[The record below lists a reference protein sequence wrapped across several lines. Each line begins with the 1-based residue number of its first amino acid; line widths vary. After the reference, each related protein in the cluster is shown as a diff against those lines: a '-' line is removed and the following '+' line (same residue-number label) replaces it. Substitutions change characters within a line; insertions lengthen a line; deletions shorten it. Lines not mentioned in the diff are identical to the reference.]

1 MSTFSVNVKWGKQ
14 KFENVDIDL
23 NESPL
28 TFKTQLFSLTGVL
41 TERQKLMI
49 GGATINDDE
58 WSIKAKPKIKQG
70 CTFMLMGSADELPA
84 PPKEKTKF
92 IEDMSELEAASALE
106 LPFGLRNFGNTCYMN
121 ATLQCLRA
129 IPELSSV
136 LDNYVRRDVPETDVI
151 PHDLTANMNTLFNS
165 LRVGEPNLSLMLFL
179 KSLHTAVPHFSEKDD
194 RGVFL
199 QQDAH
204 ECWSSIL
211 TNLNITLT
219 QQVRLHDVMSVHY
232 NNYVHSFAV
241 FTYHSFFWSEFYTT
255 IFRFVF

>member
-1 MSTFSVNVKWGKQ
+1 
-14 KFENVDIDL
+14 
-23 NESPL
+23 
-28 TFKTQLFSLTGVL
+28 
-41 TERQKLMI
+41 
-49 GGATINDDE
+49 
-58 WSIKAKPKIKQG
+58 
-70 CTFMLMGSADELPA
+70 MLMGSADELPA